1 MPRSGDLFSEN
12 EAIVAAAVVAAQAT
26 LGSDGFR
33 QRDVRFYIS
42 VFSNW
47 LEATTGAWTLDLHN
61 AQVQRYLDLLVKTG
75 WAKRPGRKPPRYC
88 LTPEGL
94 VRLLE
99 RIGERKNLKR
109 FDEFFFILHVFHA
122 YGDRLRGLVQQSG
135 PFHSKSLSVDLDELL
150 DFRRLIAR
158 ERELV
163 QREALRLGVRSK
175 ESRATSELTRS
186 LLAQGHTLDDA
197 VRAVE
202 RQFPYEMNSQKPL
215 GELFAQLPAPFRRVE
230 LETIAELRA
239 TTLWEPTL
247 ALLQSYLTI
256 LDGLDTA
263 PKPTLPPNTPAPP
276 RQKAA
281 TRTRR
286 RAKR

>member
-1 MPRSGDLFSEN
+1 MPRTGDLFSEN
-12 EAIVAAAVVAAQAT
+12 EAVVAAAVVAAQAT
-26 LGSDGFR
+26 LGVDGFR

-47 LEATTGAWTLDLHN
+47 LEATTGTWTLDLHN
-61 AQVQRYLDLLVKTG
+61 AQVQRYLELLVKTG

-99 RIGERKNLKR
+99 RIGQRKNLKR

-122 YGDRLRGLVQQSG
+122 YGDRLRGLVEQAG
-135 PFHSKSLSVDLDELL
+135 PFNSKSLSVDLDELL

-163 QREALRLGVRSK
+163 KRESLRLTLRIQ
-175 ESRATSELTRS
+175 ESRATSQLTRTM
-186 LLAQGHTLDDA
+186 LAQGRTLEEA
-197 VRAVE
+197 VQAVE

-239 TTLWEPTL
+239 TSLWEPTL
-247 ALLQSYLTI
+247 ALLQSYLLI
-256 LDGLDTA
+256 LDGLAA
-263 PKPTLPPNTPAPP
+263 PTTPTVPPARPTKTPLV
-276 RQKAA
+276 
-281 TRTRR
+281 
-286 RAKR
+286 AKR

>member
-1 MPRSGDLFSEN
+1 MSRTGDLFSEN
-12 EAIVAAAVVAAQAT
+12 EAIVAASVVAAQAT
-26 LGSDGFR
+26 LGSEGFR

-94 VRLLE
+94 LRLLE
-99 RIGERKNLKR
+99 RIGQRKHLKR

-122 YGDRLRGLVQQSG
+122 YGDRLRGLVQQTG
-135 PFHSKSLSVDLDELL
+135 PFNSKSLSVDLDELL
-150 DFRRLIAR
+150 DYRHLIAR

-163 QREALRLGVRSK
+163 LRESLRLRVRIK
-175 ESRATSELTRS
+175 ESRATSELTRTM
-186 LLAQGHTLDDA
+186 LTQGHSLDDA

-215 GELFAQLPAPFRRVE
+215 AELFAQLPAPFRRVE

-247 ALLQSYLTI
+247 ALLQGYLAI
-256 LDGLDTA
+256 LDSLDAA
-263 PKPTLPPNTPAPP
+263 PVPTPS
-276 RQKAA
+276 QKATT
-281 TRTRR
+281 TRSV
-286 RAKR
+286 AKR

>member
-1 MPRSGDLFSEN
+1 MSRSGDLFSEH

-61 AQVQRYLDLLVKTG
+61 AQVQRYLDLLVKTS
-75 WAKRPGRKPPRYC
+75 WAKRPGRKPPRYV

-94 VRLLE
+94 LRLLE
-99 RIGERKNLKR
+99 RIGQRKNLKR
-109 FDEFFFILHVFHA
+109 IDEFFFVLHVFHA
-122 YGDRLRGLVQQSG
+122 YGDRLRGLVQRSG
-135 PFHSKSLSVDLDELL
+135 PFNSKSLSVDLDELL

-163 QREALRLGVRSK
+163 KRESLRLSVRIE
-175 ESRATSELTRS
+175 ESRATSELTRRLLGEGQS
-186 LLAQGHTLDDA
+186 LDRA
-197 VRAVE
+197 VQAVE

-247 ALLQSYLTI
+247 ALLQAYLVI
-256 LDGLDTA
+256 LDGLEAA
-263 PKPTLPPNTPAPP
+263 PTPSPSP
-276 RQKAA
+276 SQKGAKARAA
-281 TRTRR
+281 V
-286 RAKR
+286 KR

>member
-1 MPRSGDLFSEN
+1 MSRSGDLFADN
-12 EAIVAAAVVAAQAT
+12 EAIVAAAVVASQAT
-26 LGSDGFR
+26 LGNDGFR

-47 LEATTGAWTLDLHN
+47 LEATTGVWTLDLHN

-94 VRLLE
+94 LRLLE
-99 RIGERKNLKR
+99 RIGQRKNLKR

-122 YGDRLRGLVQQSG
+122 YGDRLRGLVQQTG
-135 PFHSKSLSVDLDELL
+135 PFNSKSLSVDLDELL

-158 ERELV
+158 ERALV
-163 QREALRLGVRSK
+163 QRESLRLSVRIQ

-186 LLAQGHTLDDA
+186 LLSQGRSLEDA

-202 RQFPYEMNSQKPL
+202 QQFPYEMNSQKPL

-239 TTLWEPTL
+239 STLWEPTR
-247 ALLQSYLTI
+247 ALLQSYLGI
-256 LDGLDTA
+256 LDSLDV
-263 PKPTLPPNTPAPP
+263 PPAPAP
-276 RQKAA
+276 AQKATA
-281 TRTRR
+281 RTRSV
-286 RAKR
+286 AKR

>member
-1 MPRSGDLFSEN
+1 MARAGDLFTEH

-99 RIGERKNLKR
+99 RVGQRKHLKR
-109 FDEFFFILHVFHA
+109 LDEFFFILHVFHA
-122 YGDRLRGLVQQSG
+122 YGGRLRALVQQAG
-135 PFHSKSLSVDLDELL
+135 PFQSKSLSVDLDELL
-150 DFRRLIAR
+150 DYRRLIAR

-163 QREALRLGVRSK
+163 QREARRLTVRIQ
-175 ESRATSELTRS
+175 ESRATSELTRT
-186 LLAQGHTLDDA
+186 LLAQGQSLEE
-197 VRAVE
+197 VVQAVE
-202 RQFPYEMNSQKPL
+202 QQFPYEMNSQKPL
-215 GELFAQLPAPFRRVE
+215 AELFAQLPAPFRRVE

-239 TTLWEPTL
+239 TSLWEPTL
-247 ALLQSYLTI
+247 ALLQSYLGI
-256 LDGLDTA
+256 LDGLDA
-263 PKPTLPPNTPAPP
+263 PSAAPPPAPP
-276 RQKAA
+276 LPK
-281 TRTRR
+281 TRSV
-286 RAKR
+286 AKR

>member
-1 MPRSGDLFSEN
+1 MSRTGDLFSEN
-12 EAIVAAAVVAAQAT
+12 EALVAAAVVAAQAT
-26 LGSDGFR
+26 LGNDGFR

-61 AQVQRYLDLLVKTG
+61 AQVQRYLDLLVKSG

-94 VRLLE
+94 IRLLE
-99 RIGERKNLKR
+99 RIGQRKSLKR
-109 FDEFFFILHVFHA
+109 MDEFFFVLHIFHA
-122 YGDRLRGLVQQSG
+122 YGDRLRGLVRQSG
-135 PFHSKSLSVDLDELL
+135 PFNSKSLSVDLDELL

-158 ERELV
+158 ERERVL
-163 QREALRLGVRSK
+163 RESLRLSVRIK

-186 LLAQGHTLDDA
+186 MLNQGRSLDDV
-197 VRAVE
+197 VREIE

-215 GELFAQLPAPFRRVE
+215 GELFEQLPAPFRRVE
-230 LETIAELRA
+230 LEHIAELRA

-247 ALLQSYLTI
+247 ALLQSYLAV
-256 LDGLDTA
+256 LDGL
-263 PKPTLPPNTPAPP
+263 
-276 RQKAA
+276 AA
-281 TRTRR
+281 HGS
-286 RAKR
+286 AAGSSNP